1 MAKQKTITVG
11 ELRHDLTALLNYPD
25 DTEVS
30 FGAGDLSYYRLK
42 SRLYRSET
50 SNVPRLV
57 QVEFSELYEVT
68 LDPDAED

>member
-11 ELRHDLTALLNYPD
+11 ELRHDLTALLSYPD

-42 SRLYRSET
+42 NRLYRSET
-50 SNVPRLV
+50 SGIPRSV
-57 QVEFSELYEVT
+57 QVEFNEIYEVT
-68 LDPDAED
+68 LDPDVEG